1 MKAMILNGSPRKNGH
16 TAALLGKVREGVIP
30 RNVVEQENDVIIERS
45 GAIPA
50 AVCVLKGLSRRLA
63 RQWACRNNQIDHKIS
78 FF

>member
-1 MKAMILNGSPRKNGH
+1 MKAMILNGSPRKSGH

-50 AVCVLKGLSRRLA
+50 ADCV
-63 RQWACRNNQIDHKIS
+63 
-78 FF
+78 

>member
-50 AVCVLKGLSRRLA
+50 ADCV
-63 RQWACRNNQIDHKIS
+63 
-78 FF
+78 